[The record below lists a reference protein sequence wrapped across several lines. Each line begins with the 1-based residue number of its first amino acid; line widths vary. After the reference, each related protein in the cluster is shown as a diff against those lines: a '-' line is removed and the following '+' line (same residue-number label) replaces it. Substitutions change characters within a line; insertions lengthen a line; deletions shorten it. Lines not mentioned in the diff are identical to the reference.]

1 MDVTTSSPCST
12 TDVTLGQLVERRPE
26 LARTLDRLGLDY
38 CCGGHRS
45 LAAACAEQGLDVDE
59 VRRELAAV
67 DEEAAPTWS
76 TMGITQLVDH
86 IEATHHALLWAE
98 LPRLSALLEKIEN
111 VHGERH
117 PELAR
122 IRERYEQLRNELEPH
137 LREEEQTVF
146 PLVRCLAVSDDRER
160 RTLDD
165 RVGALRDDHE
175 AAGALLAEL
184 RQLTGGYVPPADGC
198 ASYQAAFRGLE
209 ELEADVHLHVHK
221 ENNVLFPMVEQTVA
235 AAVGTT

>member
-12 TDVTLGQLVERRPE
+12 NDVTLGQLVERRPE

-45 LAAACAEQGLDVDE
+45 LAAACAEQGLDVDD

-67 DEEAAPTWS
+67 DAEAAATWS

-86 IEATHHALLWAE
+86 IEATHHALLWEE
-98 LPRLSALLEKIEN
+98 LPRLSALLEKIQN

-160 RTLDD
+160 RTLAD
-165 RVGALRDDHE
+165 RVRSESL
-175 AAGALLAEL
+175 
-184 RQLTGGYVPPADGC
+184 
-198 ASYQAAFRGLE
+198 SFRPYSS
-209 ELEADVHLHVHK
+209 A
-221 ENNVLFPMVEQTVA
+221 TCVA
-235 AAVGTT
+235 RLSRCRS

>member
-1 MDVTTSSPCST
+1 MVRAIQP
-12 TDVTLGQLVERRPE
+12 
-26 LARTLDRLGLDY
+26 RLW
-38 CCGGHRS
+38 
-45 LAAACAEQGLDVDE
+45 E
-59 VRRELAAV
+59 
-67 DEEAAPTWS
+67 
-76 TMGITQLVDH
+76 
-86 IEATHHALLWAE
+86 E
-98 LPRLSALLEKIEN
+98 LPRLSALLEKIQN

-160 RTLDD
+160 RTLAD

-198 ASYQAAFRGLE
+198 ASYQAAFRGLA

-235 AAVGTT
+235 AAVGAT

>member
-1 MDVTTSSPCST
+1 M
-12 TDVTLGQLVERRPE
+12 DVTLGQLVEERPE

-98 LPRLSALLEKIEN
+98 LPRLSALLEKILN

-122 IRERYEQLRNELEPH
+122 IRDVYEQLRAELEPH
-137 LREEEQTVF
+137 LREEEQHVF
-146 PLVRCLAVSDDRER
+146 PLVRCLAVADDPER
-160 RTLDD
+160 RTLADGV
-165 RVGALRDDHE
+165 RALRDDHE

-184 RQLTGGYVPPADGC
+184 RELTGGYTPPADGC

-235 AAVGTT
+235 EAVGAT

>member
-1 MDVTTSSPCST
+1 MTTPSPSLT
-12 TDVTLGQLVERRPE
+12 DADVTLGQLVERRPE
-26 LARTLDRLGLDY
+26 LARTFDRLGLDY
-38 CCGGHRS
+38 CCGGHRP
-45 LAAACAEQGLDVDE
+45 LATACAEQGLDLDE

-67 DEEAAPTWS
+67 GAGSTPPPWS
-76 TMGITQLVDH
+76 TMGMAQLVDH

-98 LPRLSALLEKIEN
+98 LPRLSALLAKILD

-122 IRERYEQLRNELEPH
+122 IRERYEQLRAELEPH

-146 PLVRCLAVSDDRER
+146 PLVRRLAVGDGSDRQAVVDGLRS
-160 RTLDD
+160 
-165 RVGALRDDHE
+165 LRDDHD

-184 RQLTGGYVPPADGC
+184 RELTGGYVTPADGC

-221 ENNVLFPMVEQTVA
+221 ENNVLFPMVERAVA
-235 AAVGTT
+235 QAVGAT